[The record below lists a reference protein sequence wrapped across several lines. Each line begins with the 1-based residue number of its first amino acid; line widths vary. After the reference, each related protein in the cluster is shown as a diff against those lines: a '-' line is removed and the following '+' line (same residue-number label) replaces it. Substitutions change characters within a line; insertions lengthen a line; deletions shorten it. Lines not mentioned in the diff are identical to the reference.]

1 MNPRKIKFGSDS
13 RKSLEKGV
21 NVLAN
26 SVKVT
31 LGPKGRNV
39 VLGREN
45 QFAITK
51 DGVSVAREVFLEDEI
66 ENLGAQ
72 MVKQVAANV
81 ANEAGDGTTTAT
93 VLAQAIIKNG
103 IKMIEAGFDP
113 MELKRG
119 MDKASVLLKEELV
132 KMKHDV
138 SDINTIRQ
146 VATISANGDEVIGG
160 IIADAMEQVGFDGVI
175 TVEDSKTADTL
186 VEVVE
191 GMQVNSGYISPYF
204 ITDVEKTELNF
215 KNPFILIYDGKI
227 KSMKGLLPFL
237 EYSSNNKRPFIII
250 AESLEGDALQTLIL
264 NKIKG
269 VLEVG
274 AVKTPGFG
282 QHKKDTLK
290 DLAVLTGGIYVSEEE
305 GFEIESINPALIGDI
320 LGSCEKINV
329 TGKKTTVING
339 LGDKED
345 LKDRVNQLKL
355 KVENCENESEQLLL
369 KERLAKLDGGVA
381 ILKIGAYS
389 ETEMNEKK
397 DRLDDALSATRAAI
411 EEGIVPG
418 GGIALL
424 RASMSKKVLQEN
436 VFTNKDQ
443 SIGAEI
449 LLNAC
454 KQPFFSIIE
463 NAGKNPE
470 VIMKDLSEDP
480 LNGYNARTSEYVD
493 MIQEGIIDPLKVTRS
508 ALENSVS
515 IGSLLLTTECIL
527 SEQSSA
533 E

>member
-1 MNPRKIKFGSDS
+1 MNARKIKFGSDS

-39 VLGREN
+39 VLGRQN

-81 ANEAGDGTTTAT
+81 AHEAGDGTTTAT

-119 MDKASVLLKEELV
+119 MDKTSVLIKEKLIEMSQEV
-132 KMKHDV
+132 A
-138 SDINTIRQ
+138 DINTIRQ
-146 VATISANGDEVIGG
+146 VATISANGDEIIGG

-175 TVEDSKTADTL
+175 TVEDSKTADTH
-186 VEVVE
+186 VDVVE
-191 GMQVNSGYISPYF
+191 GMQISSGYVSPYF
-204 ITDVEKTELNF
+204 ITDVEKTEINQT
-215 KNPFILIYDGKI
+215 NPLILIYDGKI

-237 EYSSNNKRPFIII
+237 EYASNKKQPFILV

-269 VLEVG
+269 VLDVG
-274 AVKTPGFG
+274 AIKTPGFG
-282 QHKKDTLK
+282 KNKKEILK
-290 DLAVLTGGIYVSEEE
+290 DIAILTGGVYLSEEE
-305 GFEIESINPALIGDI
+305 GFEIESINPAIIEDL
-320 LGSCEKINV
+320 LGKCEKINV
-329 TGKKTTVING
+329 THNKTTIING
-339 LGDKED
+339 LGDKEA
-345 LKDRVNQLKL
+345 LKTRILEIQHKI
-355 KVENCENESEQLLL
+355 ENEENENEKLIL

-418 GGIALL
+418 GGISLL
-424 RASMSKKVLQEN
+424 RASLNAPIYGEGIFQ
-436 VFTNKDQ
+436 NKDQ
-443 SIGAEI
+443 RVGADI
-449 LLNAC
+449 LIDAC
-454 KQPFFSIIE
+454 KQPFFSIID

-470 VIMKDLSEDP
+470 VIMKDLSEDTV
-480 LNGYNARTSEYVD
+480 NGYNARTGKYVN
-493 MIQEGIIDPLKVTRS
+493 MIEEGIIDPLKVTRS
-508 ALENSVS
+508 ALEHSVS

-527 SEQSSA
+527 SEQTAA